1 MAKLAEKTLKNII
14 TSARGQ
20 GGDSTLFTFLD
31 GSDRHVNL
39 WEASILTK
47 AKDYGIPELG
57 ERVIEEVSPATLNED
72 TGLLSHQEGGNA
84 LGNISTMYTLGT
96 QATSLGSSMVANA
109 AGTGLM
115 SGVGGSLMAA
125 AGPLAAVAAVGMIM
139 KGATDAAKATKS
151 QMDKLREGISRIKE
165 ERDDLAGKMKDNMEN
180 VWEGVGNKLSDIRYN
195 VGEKFEDLT
204 ENVSGMIG
212 KGKGLETGDA
222 AKAIIDTG
230 TNVQEGVARQS
241 ASLFEEGTKM
251 VEDLSD
257 KFADESAS
265 MDLETQDMA
274 KDIAEL
280 SKKQHW
286 YQNIL

>member
-1 MAKLAEKTLKNII
+1 MAKLAEKTPKNII

-84 LGNISTMYTLGT
+84 LGNISTMATLGT
-96 QATSLGSSMVANA
+96 QATSLGSSMA

-125 AGPLAAVAAVGMIM
+125 AGPLAAVAAIGLIM
-139 KGATDAAKATKS
+139 KGAKDAAAATKS
-151 QMDKLREGISRIKE
+151 QMEKLGEGISRINE

-180 VWEGVGNKLSDIRYN
+180 VWEGVGSKLSDIRYN

-212 KGKGLETGDA
+212 RGKGLETGDA

>member
-1 MAKLAEKTLKNII
+1 M
-14 TSARGQ
+14 
-20 GGDSTLFTFLD
+20 
-31 GSDRHVNL
+31 
-39 WEASILTK
+39 
-47 AKDYGIPELG
+47 
-57 ERVIEEVSPATLNED
+57 
-72 TGLLSHQEGGNA
+72 
-84 LGNISTMYTLGT
+84 
-96 QATSLGSSMVANA
+96 
-109 AGTGLM
+109 
-115 SGVGGSLMAA
+115 
-125 AGPLAAVAAVGMIM
+125 
-139 KGATDAAKATKS
+139 
-151 QMDKLREGISRIKE
+151 
-165 ERDDLAGKMKDNMEN
+165 
-180 VWEGVGNKLSDIRYN
+180 
-195 VGEKFEDLT
+195 
-204 ENVSGMIG
+204 
-212 KGKGLETGDA
+212 ETGDA